1 MLPTSPASLVDF
13 RQFLIFLI
21 PRAPPLDIFRLRL
34 KCKKNAFLVFWDFQK
49 TFSHKMLVL
58 TPGTILDQSHL
69 CAQVFWGENPTLM
82 HGDFLA
88 PGRLLESKYDFF
100 KKSSLLKNSTKFIFP
115 VSSDLTDTFLFWK
128 IFSGCM
134 FKASWARVCVW
145 RKFSKILKKREIS
158 RKGPLLQKS
167 KNFLFPV
174 SLGCPETFLFWKI
187 FSGSKFWVCWIRICV
202 AVITNNCSSLGLL
215 SSPSVQF

>member
-1 MLPTSPASLVDF
+1 MQKRCIFGFSRFSKKFFAQNTYLYTGNNSRPFPQLCACFLRRFWNFDARDFEATHSASL
-13 RQFLIFLI
+13 L
-21 PRAPPLDIFRLRL
+21 PNS
-34 KCKKNAFLVFWDFQK
+34 K
-49 TFSHKMLVL
+49 
-58 TPGTILDQSHL
+58 
-69 CAQVFWGENPTLM
+69 
-82 HGDFLA
+82 
-88 PGRLLESKYDFF
+88 LEIF
-100 KKSSLLKNSTKFIFP
+100 KKISLVKFSTNFAFP
-115 VSSDLTDTFLFWK
+115 VSPDLTDTFLFWK
-128 IFSGCM
+128 IFCGCM
-134 FKASWARVCVW
+134 FRASWARVCVW